1 MVRDSC
7 DRWLKVDGSLKL
19 SLRRLEA
26 SRSLLT
32 TRMRLS
38 TGCFGSRSPINGCK
52 VEADGLMA
60 VAEWVAA
67 EGVAAEGVVAEGVV
81 EGVVDDEIVGSS
93 EASLK
98 NYCNN

>member
-1 MVRDSC
+1 
-7 DRWLKVDGSLKL
+7 
-19 SLRRLEA
+19 
-26 SRSLLT
+26 
-32 TRMRLS
+32 
-38 TGCFGSRSPINGCK
+38 
-52 VEADGLMA
+52 MA

-67 EGVAAEGVVAEGVV
+67 EGVADEEVVAEGVV